1 MNIRVLLIL
10 LSDISFGACRC
21 LSYKERRTRRI
32 VSYADCSERMQALL
46 QSVVD
51 AAHHAKQFFSDAF
64 NTYRELSWWGEHQ
77 SAVEQITD
85 LLNQR

>member
-1 MNIRVLLIL
+1 
-10 LSDISFGACRC
+10 
-21 LSYKERRTRRI
+21 
-32 VSYADCSERMQALL
+32 MQALL

-64 NTYRELSWWGEHQ
+64 NIYRELSWWGEHQ